1 MGIRAGTESRYFLP
15 LRKSQTDME
24 ITNKDIK
31 AEILRE
37 MERQSI
43 TAYQLADEIGVKRQ
57 TLYSYLNGATEGINS
72 VTLAKIVRRLGFRI
86 LSPGELKSV
95 KSLL

>member
-1 MGIRAGTESRYFLP
+1 
-15 LRKSQTDME
+15 ME

-43 TAYQLADEIGVKRQ
+43 TAYQLADEIGVTRQ
-57 TLYSYLNGATEGINS
+57 ALYSYLSGATEGVNS
-72 VTLAKIVRRLGFRI
+72 VTLAKIMHRLGFRI

>member
-1 MGIRAGTESRYFLP
+1 M
-15 LRKSQTDME
+15 D

-37 MERQSI
+37 MELQGI
-43 TAYQLADEIGVKRQ
+43 TAYQLADEIGVTRQ
-57 TLYSYLNGATEGINS
+57 ALYSYLSNATEGVNS
-72 VTLAKIVRRLGFRI
+72 VTLAKLLSRLGFRI
-86 LSPGELKSV
+86 LSPGDLANV

>member
-1 MGIRAGTESRYFLP
+1 
-15 LRKSQTDME
+15 ME

-43 TAYQLADEIGVKRQ
+43 TAYQLADEIGVTRQ
-57 TLYSYLNGATEGINS
+57 ALYSYLNDATEGINS
-72 VTLAKIVRRLGFRI
+72 VTLAKIMHRLGFRV
-86 LSPGELKSV
+86 LSPGDLANV
-95 KSLL
+95 KALF